1 LGDGSK
7 WVAKVDPYTNTV
19 TTGWW
24 LWKKTTSTTHTT
36 IPTVGPNKDEIV
48 TISHVR
54 GDGYLHLMEYEQYG
68 YYDPSFFRPFDNLEE
83 ALDRIQEEA
92 KNDELVLQP

>member
-1 LGDGSK
+1 M
-7 WVAKVDPYTNTV
+7 
-19 TTGWW
+19 
-24 LWKKTTSTTHTT
+24 
-36 IPTVGPNKDEIV
+36 